1 MLVLVVELFD
11 VNVLDFD
18 LDSSE
23 VEVLVVM
30 GHLHHP
36 LKVVQRH
43 DLLDIVDKILG
54 LASILFE
61 IVDVEGIALG
71 LSLLGK
77 YTRLKEF
84 VHLRSPPFYEL
95 RPQVVVI

>member
-1 MLVLVVELFD
+1 MLALVVELFD
-11 VNVLDFD
+11 FLALNFN
-18 LDSSE
+18 LDSTE
-23 VEVLVVM
+23 VEVLVVV

-36 LKVVQRH
+36 LKLVQRH
-43 DLLDIVDKILG
+43 NLLDSVDKILG

-71 LSLLGK
+71 LSLMGK

-84 VHLRSPPFYEL
+84 VHLRPPPFDEL
-95 RPQVVVI
+95 RPQVVI